1 MNYLDEAIIHESASE
16 LVLAC
21 HGAAYKAGWW
31 HDPKTGDPLVDNPM
45 NFAKCL
51 VLITSELAEA
61 MEADRKN
68 LMDDKLPH
76 RHGREV
82 EIADAIIRLFDLCG
96 GYGMDIGGAIVEKLA
111 YNATRADHRIENR
124 IAEGG
129 KAY

>member
-1 MNYLDEAIIHESASE
+1 MSLMDQIHVARAAATL
-16 LVLAC
+16 LVVC

-31 HDPKTGDPLVDNPM
+31 HDTKTGEPVTDNPM

-51 VLITSELAEA
+51 MLITSELAEA

>member
-1 MNYLDEAIIHESASE
+1 MSLMDQIHVARAAATL
-16 LVLAC
+16 LVVC

-31 HDPKTGDPLVDNPM
+31 HDTKTGEPVTDNPM

-51 VLITSELAEA
+51 MLITSELAEA

-68 LMDDKLPH
+68 LMDGKLPH

-129 KAY
+129 KSY